1 MPARRDEKPSGGRVK
16 SNRAETGR
24 PGRVHVHS
32 LSLRGYS
39 EAMKTITVSLDD
51 ELYQRADEKAV
62 AEATSLSQVVPELLS
77 EWTAEEDRAALLTEM
92 RRLFQIADERDR
104 LKEGS
109 AGPFPREE
117 FYAERLDRFH

>member
-1 MPARRDEKPSGGRVK
+1 
-16 SNRAETGR
+16 
-24 PGRVHVHS
+24 
-32 LSLRGYS
+32 
-39 EAMKTITVSLDD
+39 MKTITVSLDD

-92 RRLFQIADERDR
+92 RRLFQLADERDR

-117 FYAERLDRFH
+117 LYAERLDRFH